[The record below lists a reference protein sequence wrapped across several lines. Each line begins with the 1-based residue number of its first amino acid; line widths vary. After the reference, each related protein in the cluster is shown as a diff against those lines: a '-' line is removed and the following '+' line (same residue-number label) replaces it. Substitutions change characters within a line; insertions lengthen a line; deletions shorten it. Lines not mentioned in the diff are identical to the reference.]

1 MHVAISGLAHSFRRR
16 RVLDGVDAEFG
27 PGVFG
32 LLGPNGAGKTTL
44 IRLLAGV
51 LRVRTGRVSA
61 GGLDLRTR
69 AGRRALRRVLG
80 YLPQH
85 AALYP
90 DLTPRDFLGYAG
102 LLKGMDD
109 PRERRRRAGEL
120 LDRLDLVFEAD
131 RRIGTLSAGT
141 RRRVGIAQA
150 LLGDPALVLLDEPTA
165 GLDVEERIRL
175 RALLAGL
182 GAERTVLLSTHL
194 LDDAAALC
202 PEVAVLA
209 GGRTVYTGAAA
220 GLAEVAAD
228 RVFLLSGPDGAPG
241 RRIVTGTPPPGAR
254 PAAPTLEDGYAAL
267 MADVRAEP
275 PA

>member
-51 LRVRTGRVSA
+51 LRVRAGRVSA

-80 YLPQH
+80 YLPQD

-90 DLTPRDFLGYAG
+90 DLTPRDFLDHAG
-102 LLKGMDD
+102 LLKGIDD

-120 LDRLDLVFEAD
+120 LDRLGLVFEAD
-131 RRIGTLSAGT
+131 RRIGALSAGT

-150 LLGDPALVLLDEPTA
+150 LLGDPELVLLDEPTA

-175 RALLAGL
+175 RGLLSGL
-182 GAERTVLLSTHL
+182 GAERTVLFSTHL

-202 PEVAVLA
+202 PDVAVLA
-209 GGRTVYTGAAA
+209 GGRTAYTGPAA
-220 GLAEVAAD
+220 GLAEIAAD
-228 RVFLLSGPDGAPG
+228 RVFLLPAPDGAPD
-241 RRIVTGTPPPGAR
+241 RRIVTDTPPPAAR
-254 PAAPTLEDGYAAL
+254 PTAPSLEDGYAAL
-267 MADVRAEP
+267 MSDLRAAHTP
-275 PA
+275 